1 MPAVLSARSEK
12 VLQGEEDDPV
22 NTDNEDDDDDKELVA
37 LDDVADR
44 NGTIMNMLGRR

>member
-1 MPAVLSARSEK
+1 M
-12 VLQGEEDDPV
+12 LQGEEDDPV
-22 NTDNEDDDDDKELVA
+22 NTDNEDDDDDDKELVT

>member
-22 NTDNEDDDDDKELVA
+22 NTDNEDDDDKELVT